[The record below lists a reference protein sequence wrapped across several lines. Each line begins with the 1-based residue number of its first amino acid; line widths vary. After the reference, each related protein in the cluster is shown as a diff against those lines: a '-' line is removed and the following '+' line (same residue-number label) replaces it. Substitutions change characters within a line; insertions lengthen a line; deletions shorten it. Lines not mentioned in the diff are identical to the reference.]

1 MNTDEPVGVAN
12 GTEHQR
18 ATALGTGSTEE
29 LRSAAED
36 LASSAEQLYRVGD
49 AFLAK
54 HAEDKPYVILGA
66 AAGVGFVLG
75 GGLAS
80 RLAGT
85 FLNALGRMAITH
97 AVDAWVTSQVSAQST
112 LGDAE

>member
-1 MNTDEPVGVAN
+1 MNTDESTGVADD
-12 GTEHQR
+12 TEPR
-18 ATALGTGSTEE
+18 RPTALRAGSTEE

-36 LASSAEQLYRVGD
+36 LASSVEQLYRVGD
-49 AFLAK
+49 AFLGK

-80 RLAGT
+80 RLAGRL
-85 FLNALGRMAITH
+85 LNALGRMAVTH
-97 AVDAWVTSQVSAQST
+97 AVDSWVTSHVPVQTSLGSA
-112 LGDAE
+112 E